1 VSNER
6 FFDVGGRRT
15 RVVSGGTGPPLV
27 WLHDTRGNL
36 WSEAHQRLS
45 THFTV
50 LAPSLP
56 GSDDSSSLDG
66 IDGPED
72 VVFWL
77 LDLLPE
83 LGPERP
89 TLLGCGLGGW
99 LAAEFAV
106 RYPER
111 LSSLVLVDAYGLQV
125 AGALAEDEFALTPSL
140 LRPLVFV
147 DPDSELAQATLPD
160 VEPPE
165 RAEAAIHARVAA
177 ARLAWQF
184 PYNVKLRPRLR
195 RARLPALVIWGEHDR
210 LVPLAHGEA
219 YAEGLPEA
227 RLVVLPDVGHYPYL
241 EAPEQFAQPVQAF
254 LASLPGGVGPPAPA
268 NHPKGNEAASRVTS
282 HGTAQASHA
291 ASHG

>member
-1 VSNER
+1 VTPSSTTL
-6 FFDVGGRRT
+6 DVGGRET
-15 RVVSGGTGPPLV
+15 RLLSQGSGQPLV
-27 WLHDTRGNL
+27 WLHDTLGNR

-45 THFTV
+45 QTSTL

-56 GSDDSSSLDG
+56 GSDDSSTLGG

-77 LDLLPE
+77 LDLYRALD
-83 LGPERP
+83 LQRP

-111 LSSLVLVDAYGLQV
+111 LSGLVLVDAYGLQV
-125 AGALAEDEFALTPSL
+125 PGALAEDEFALTPAM
-140 LRPLVFV
+140 LRPLLFGEPES
-147 DPDSELAQATLPD
+147 DLARSTLPE

-184 PYNVKLRPRLR
+184 PYDVKLRARLA
-195 RARLPALVIWGEHDR
+195 RARLPALVVWGDRDR
-210 LVPLAHGEA
+210 LVPVAHAHA
-219 YAEGLPEA
+219 YAEALPDA
-227 RLVVLPDVGHYPYL
+227 RLVVLPGLGHYPYL
-241 EAPEQFAQPVQAF
+241 EAPEQFAETVQAF
-254 LASLPGGVGPPAPA
+254 VQAGSSQVAP
-268 NHPKGNEAASRVTS
+268 T
-282 HGTAQASHA
+282 
-291 ASHG
+291 